1 MQKKEVRHMIYTVT
15 FNPCLDYI
23 VGVEDFQLGMTN
35 RTCSEQMFAGG
46 KGINVSIVL
55 KNLGIESTAL
65 GFIAG
70 FTGEE
75 IRRKVEKMGITSEFI
90 QLENGFSRINIKL
103 KSIDGTEINGT
114 GPSIRSEELE
124 RLLKKLDTLKKG
136 DVLILAGSIPASLPD
151 SIYSDIMER
160 LEEKEVMIVV
170 DATKDLLVNVL
181 KYHPF
186 LIKPNNHELGDIFGV
201 EIRERD
207 QVAPYAKK
215 LQKMGARNV
224 LVSMAGKGAVLLAE
238 DGSVYESPAPKGKLI
253 NAVGAGD
260 SMVAG
265 FTAGYMQKG
274 SYEHAFKMGVSTG
287 SASAFSENFATKEEV
302 EAIYKTL

>member
-114 GPSIRSEELE
+114 GPSIGSEELE

-136 DVLILAGSIPASLPD
+136 
-151 SIYSDIMER
+151 
-160 LEEKEVMIVV
+160 VMC
-170 DATKDLLVNVL
+170 
-181 KYHPF
+181 
-186 LIKPNNHELGDIFGV
+186 
-201 EIRERD
+201 
-207 QVAPYAKK
+207 
-215 LQKMGARNV
+215 
-224 LVSMAGKGAVLLAE
+224 
-238 DGSVYESPAPKGKLI
+238 
-253 NAVGAGD
+253 
-260 SMVAG
+260 
-265 FTAGYMQKG
+265 
-274 SYEHAFKMGVSTG
+274 
-287 SASAFSENFATKEEV
+287 
-302 EAIYKTL
+302 